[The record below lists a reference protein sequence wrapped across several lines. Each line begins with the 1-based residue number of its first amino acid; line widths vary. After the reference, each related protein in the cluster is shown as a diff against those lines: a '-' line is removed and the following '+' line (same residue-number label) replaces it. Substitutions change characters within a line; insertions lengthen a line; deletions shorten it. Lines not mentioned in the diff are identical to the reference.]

1 LDTDL
6 DHVGGCMANHSKF
19 IKLLLSFV
27 IAISPIFIIN
37 NAYAGAA
44 EKWEYDVIPDQS
56 QTLKIKGHKVDQYGA
71 AVNDYDYN
79 TKIDPKTPANR
90 TKMGTV
96 GMGRLLKVTGWGL
109 LGAAALEALLDSVG
123 WIMDPESQSIW
134 RNKKTPPGSV
144 GCVVVSGSGGKILQ
158 FVTGDINPVSIEPTP
173 CPIDAAQKVIAK
185 LQSQFPTWKFEFA
198 GWISYPTNIVP
209 GTRLDFNVKT
219 TIPENSP
226 SLNFYSIK
234 AELAPESEQKPQ
246 EKEVLTPEALADYA
260 NHTHPD
266 YSNPELAP
274 KLEPKYSPEIQTD
287 LWKPSN
293 PWEDANSPTVQ
304 EVKKKLDEAPPE
316 PKTDP
321 EVTPNPDTGG
331 LKIPPFCT
339 YAAPVCEF
347 IKDIKDVF
355 KDEPLDDTA
364 LDIQPDNTQE
374 IDTQVSFSSQCP
386 APINLANFSYHGI
399 SQSWTVDFSKF
410 CYVFATY
417 LKPVVISIGAFSAVL
432 IVSGVG
438 VRENG

>member
-1 LDTDL
+1 MDTDL

-19 IKLLLSFV
+19 IKLLLSFF

-79 TKIDPKTPANR
+79 TKIDPKTAANR
-90 TKMGTV
+90 TKMGNV
-96 GMGRLLKVTGWGL
+96 GFGRLLKMTGWGL
-109 LGAAALEALLDSVG
+109 LGSAALEGLLQSVD
-123 WIMDPESQSIW
+123 WILDPEAQSIW
-134 RNKKTPPGSV
+134 RYKKNPSDSSCSAFYCDLDLEITVNNSPNNPFYSTASAETEV
-144 GCVVVSGSGGKILQ
+144 ERVSGRKKSDFDFKWVSVYSQSGTLSKLELYLYSRGTSSSIGRYA
-158 FVTGDINPVSIEPTP
+158 TAYPVNEPS
-173 CPIDAAQKVIAK
+173 K
-185 LQSQFPTWKFEFA
+185 
-198 GWISYPTNIVP
+198 
-209 GTRLDFNVKT
+209 
-219 TIPENSP
+219 
-226 SLNFYSIK
+226 
-234 AELAPESEQKPQ
+234 
-246 EKEVLTPEALADYA
+246 EKEYLTPEDLADYA
-260 NHTHPD
+260 NHTHKD
-266 YSNPELAP
+266 YLDPRLAP
-274 KLEPKYSPEIQTD
+274 KLEPKYSPSIQTD

-293 PWEDANSPTVQ
+293 PWEYTNSPTVQ
-304 EVKKKLDEAPPE
+304 EVKKELEKAPPE
-316 PKTDP
+316 PKTEP
-321 EVTPNPDTGG
+321 EIKPNPETGG
-331 LKIPPFCT
+331 FALPAFCSW
-339 YAAPVCEF
+339 AAPVCEF

-374 IDTQVSFSSQCP
+374 IDTQVSFSTQCP

-410 CYVFATY
+410 CDVFATY
-417 LKPVVISIGAFSAVL
+417 LRPVVISIGAFSAVL